1 MRLYYAENNRK
12 SATFFA
18 LQSFPKALHSIDKQ
32 RKTSNHNGLLV
43 FFVLVEMGVVEP
55 PSESALTGTSPG
67 AAGFFGTPCVPVPFR
82 TGKPAS
88 LSVR

>member
-1 MRLYYAENNRK
+1 MGGEACGLWLCAAAKEGC
-12 SATFFA
+12 
-18 LQSFPKALHSIDKQ
+18 KALINKE
-32 RKTSNHNGLLV
+32 KTSNHNGLLV
-43 FFVLVEMGVVEP
+43 FSVLVEMGGVEP

-67 AAGFFGTPCVPVPFR
+67 AAGFCGTLCVPVPFR